1 MTTYKLTGSVLSM
14 ATGKQT
20 IDTTV
25 ETDMDLTGK
34 MSINQLVTLGILPE
48 GTTDD
53 MAMADVT
60 VTKMLTVEVVDWAAA
75 KKLSDV
81 IDYIKVNHPELVTVS
96 SVARTGGG
104 STLTIAERAEAGYY
118 SKYNLV
124 KNSKTGEIM
133 SVYDMFCLILEE
145 AQNNWESD
153 HDEPW
158 CNLTRDE
165 QNKKFSE
172 QFERH
177 FQEDWNIVFLEEN
190 FSRSFA

>member
-124 KNSKTGEIM
+124 KNSKTGENDAIQFLPTGK
-133 SVYDMFCLILEE
+133 YDVTADLV
-145 AQNNWESD
+145 
-153 HDEPW
+153 
-158 CNLTRDE
+158 RDWIATG
-165 QNKKFSE
+165 KVTKPALVAKL
-172 QFERH
+172 
-177 FQEDWNIVFLEEN
+177 QEIYGV
-190 FSRSFA
+190 